1 VIARWRTAPVRGGWG
16 LEADYHD
23 HRLSVRRAVTGRT
36 ATVLYR
42 AYLDGRP
49 IGYWRSKE
57 MAMTAAEWAALA
69 RNNTKLARPLNPQVG
84 RETEEE
90 SGFRRRPL
98 PRDRRLNV
106 HR

>member
-1 VIARWRTAPVRGGWG
+1 MIARWRTAPVRGGWR

-36 ATVLYR
+36 VTVLYR

-69 RNNTKLARPLNPQVG
+69 RNNTKLARPSIRKSV
-84 RETEEE
+84 E
-90 SGFRRRPL
+90 RPKKKAVSAAAL
-98 PRDRRLNV
+98 CLV
-106 HR
+106 IVV

>member
-1 VIARWRTAPVRGGWG
+1 
-16 LEADYHD
+16 
-23 HRLSVRRAVTGRT
+23 
-36 ATVLYR
+36 
-42 AYLDGRP
+42 
-49 IGYWRSKE
+49 

>member
-1 VIARWRTAPVRGGWG
+1 MTARWRTAPVRGGWR

-23 HRLSVRRAVTGRT
+23 HRLSVRRALTGRT

-69 RNNTKLARPLNPQVG
+69 RNAKPSAPSIGKLVERPKKKA
-84 RETEEE
+84 
-90 SGFRRRPL
+90 
-98 PRDRRLNV
+98 
-106 HR
+106 